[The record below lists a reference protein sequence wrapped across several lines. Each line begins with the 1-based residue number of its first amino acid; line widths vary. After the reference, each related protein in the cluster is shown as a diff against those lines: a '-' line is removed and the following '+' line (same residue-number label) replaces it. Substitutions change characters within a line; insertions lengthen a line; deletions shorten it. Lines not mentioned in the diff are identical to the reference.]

1 MSSNG
6 ILIIMNCVENIH
18 PSFIYLAVT
27 KTIAT
32 FIIDHTVILS
42 DSVNLFQIT
51 LDKQFSKIVKQ
62 VVTQLK
68 GTI

>member
-1 MSSNG
+1 MH
-6 ILIIMNCVENIH
+6 CVENIH